1 MQKKDYAY
9 TGYQYKSVEN
19 ARKLR
24 KNMTK
29 QERHLWHDF
38 LRSYPVH
45 FYRQRAIDRFIV
57 DFYCAKA
64 RFVIELD
71 GSRHHTVEGM
81 EYDRLRTEILE
92 KYHLEVLRFTNLE
105 VDRKFDAVCRKID
118 RKVKEVV
125 DSLSEMRR

>member
-1 MQKKDYAY
+1 MRKKDYAY
-9 TGYQYKSVEN
+9 TGYRYKSVEN
-19 ARKLR
+19 GRKLR

-29 QERHLWHDF
+29 QERHLWYDF
-38 LRSYPVH
+38 LRPYPVQ
-45 FYRQRAIDRFIV
+45 FYRKRAIDRFIV

-71 GSRHHTVEGM
+71 DSQHYTVEGM

-105 VDRKFDAVCRKID
+105 VDREFDVVCRKID
-118 RKVKEVV
+118 RKVKEAV
-125 DSLSEMRR
+125 DSPSEMRR